1 MEGTTA
7 EQLRTSIDR
16 AAKAACATWPIDAG
30 MRSRA
35 FCSLLSDD
43 IEFADTALA
52 ALLKEVAGIA
62 PSNQADEGAQ

>member
-1 MEGTTA
+1 MQCTTA
-7 EQLRTSIDR
+7 KKLKASIER
-16 AAKAACATWPIDAG
+16 AAKAACATWHSDAG

-43 IEFADTALA
+43 IEFADTALD

-62 PSNQADEGAQ
+62 RSNPADESAQ

>member
-1 MEGTTA
+1 MQCTTA
-7 EQLRTSIDR
+7 KQLKTNIER
-16 AAKAACATWPIDAG
+16 AAKAALATWHSDIG

>member
-7 EQLRTSIDR
+7 EQYRASINR
-16 AAKAACATWPIDAG
+16 AARAACATWPRDPG

-52 ALLKEVAGIA
+52 AMLKEVAGVA
-62 PSNQADEGAQ
+62 QSNQADEGAK